1 MIPCFNKICSA
12 NNESKSVKNI
22 MDDFLTCR
30 SLWKHS
36 DLKCFEQIK
45 KPESFGKSPSRRMFC
60 NHFLRKVLLF
70 FAEGTLWKLRSF
82 SRDDLLVHPNAEQLG
97 MFYLCKNYNVIKR
110 IAS

>member
-1 MIPCFNKICSA
+1 M
-12 NNESKSVKNI
+12 
-22 MDDFLTCR
+22 
-30 SLWKHS
+30 
-36 DLKCFEQIK
+36 QIK

-60 NHFLRKVLLF
+60 NHFLRKILLF

-82 SRDDLLVHPNAEQLG
+82 SRNDLLVHPNAEQLG